1 MDASENKDP
10 DQQVEAPHNG
20 TEEEE
25 LHRSDRQ
32 RNLTEKM
39 RAYKKEEALKTEKR
53 LIQLYKQWKD
63 LARNTRE
70 KLKTDVSESQQVVLI
85 NTLEKGRDD
94 VMHVYLEIRDY
105 IAPSSDTRRR
115 IDTCEAVTKDISK
128 IIFDRMACLEDFD
141 RENVKD
147 SLRELLHHDYAR
159 SVYGS
164 TVSRPTSSRSTVMSI
179 AAKRADAAAE
189 LGAKEVEY

>member
-1 MDASENKDP
+1 MIEVCGTPLKKMDASENKEP

-32 RNLTEKM
+32 RKPTEKM
-39 RAYKKEEALKTEKR
+39 RAYKKEEALKKEKR
-53 LIQLYKQWKD
+53 LIQLYEQWKD

-70 KLKTDVSESQQVVLI
+70 ELKTDISESQLLVLI

-105 IAPSSDTRRR
+105 IAPFSDTRRR

-141 RENVKD
+141 QENVKN
-147 SLRELLHHDYAR
+147 SLRELLHHNYGR

-164 TVSRPTSSRSTVMSI
+164 TV
-179 AAKRADAAAE
+179 
-189 LGAKEVEY
+189 